1 MTTGLHHV
9 TLITRKVQANV
20 DFYMGFLGL
29 RLVKRTGGFEDALQL
44 HLIYGDRLGAPGS
57 LVTFLVWEDGAPGR
71 VGAGQVGEIAFA
83 IDPSSLGFWIER
95 ALRMHVTLEGPVQE
109 LGEPV
114 LRLRDPDGVTVKLVG
129 VAGRPVSDWAAQGIP
144 AEHAVR
150 RMRAVTLFT
159 EKSAETSDFVREHF
173 GFVDGP
179 VEGSIQRLVSEAGDA
194 VDVRDA
200 KGFWPGG
207 PGPGTADH
215 IAFRASDVAA
225 VKALETRLSAS
236 DNGPLNLHDRK
247 YFTSLYVREPA
258 GILFEYASDGPGFVI
273 DETEEALGTTLFVPE
288 NNKSHGEDI
297 KVALPQFG
305 LPDEER
311 VIYRDLPF
319 IHRFFTPEDADSS
332 TLVLLHGSGGN
343 EIDLLPLGH
352 HVAPRSTLLA
362 LRGRS
367 YETGAPRWFK
377 RTADGGFDHND
388 IAFEA
393 EAFAAFLTEA
403 EAAYG
408 LDPERM
414 TFVGYSNGANFL
426 AAFMQLHPGII
437 RKAALLRPMSV
448 LPEQP
453 EIDLSGAKLLLVA
466 GKVDA
471 GLKDSQALAVML
483 RDKGAD
489 VTLTE
494 IAAGHGLVPEDED
507 TLRNWLANG
516 EV

>member
-20 DFYMGFLGL
+20 DFYTGFLGL
-29 RLVKRTGGFEDALQL
+29 RLIKRTGGFEDALQL

-83 IDPSSLGFWIER
+83 IDPASMGFWIER
-95 ALRMHVTLEGPVQE
+95 ALRMHVAHEGPVQE

-129 VAGRPVSDWAAQGIP
+129 VAGRHVSDWAPGTIP
-144 AEHAVR
+144 AEHALR

-159 EKSAETSDFVREHF
+159 EKAETTADFVRRHF
-173 GFVDGP
+173 GFADGA
-179 VEGSIQRLVSEAGDA
+179 VEGNVRRLVSEAGDA

-215 IAFRASDVAA
+215 IAFRASDVQA
-225 VKALETRLSAS
+225 VTQLEATLGAS

-273 DETEEALGTTLFVPE
+273 DETEETLGTTLFVPE
-288 NNKSHGEDI
+288 NNASHGEDI
-297 KVALPQFG
+297 KIALPQFG
-305 LPDEER
+305 LPGEPR

-319 IHRFFTPEDADSS
+319 IHRFFTPDDADGSV
-332 TLVLLHGSGGN
+332 LVLLHGSGGN
-343 EIDLLPLGH
+343 EIDLMPLGH
-352 HVAPRSTLLA
+352 HVAPRATLLA

-377 RTADGGFDHND
+377 RTDDGFDQDD

-393 EAFAAFLTEA
+393 EAFAAFLDEA
-403 EAAYG
+403 RAAYG
-408 LDPERM
+408 LAPEQM
-414 TFVGYSNGANFL
+414 TFLGYSNGANFL
-426 AAFMQLHPGII
+426 AALMQLRPGLVQ
-437 RKAALLRPMSV
+437 RAALLRPVSV
-448 LPEQP
+448 LTEPKAA
-453 EIDLSGAKLLLVA
+453 DLDGTRLLVVA
-466 GKVDA
+466 GKDDVSRQA
-471 GLKDSQALAVML
+471 TGNLATALRSQ
-483 RDKGAD
+483 GAD

-494 IAAGHGLVPEDED
+494 LDAGHGLHSQDED
-507 TLRNWLANG
+507 VVRTWLARRPD
-516 EV
+516 